1 MTEEDILKE
10 MIGDDDGNDDNL
22 DKGNE
27 EEDLEIVDESFQ
39 CPPGSVVMSTL
50 DTISIFESVRD
61 DVMALISKKKITNK
75 SSKAD

>member
-10 MIGDDDGNDDNL
+10 MIGDDGGNDDNL

-39 CPPGSVVMSTL
+39 YPPGSVVMSTL
-50 DTISIFESVRD
+50 DTISISESVKD

>member
-1 MTEEDILKE
+1 MTEEEILKE
-10 MIGDDDGNDDNL
+10 MIGDDAGNDDNL

-50 DTISIFESVRD
+50 DTISISESVKD
-61 DVMALISKKKITNK
+61 DVMALISQKKITNK